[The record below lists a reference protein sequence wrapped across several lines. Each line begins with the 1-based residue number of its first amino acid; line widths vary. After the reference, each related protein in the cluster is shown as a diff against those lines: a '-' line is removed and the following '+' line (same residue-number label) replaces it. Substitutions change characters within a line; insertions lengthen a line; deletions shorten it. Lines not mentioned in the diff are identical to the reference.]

1 MSNYYLTS
9 PVLGRVVVPVPGCGG
24 PDGIQS
30 RVLCPVDGGRGVPAE
45 AEAGG
50 LGGEPLDD
58 VGHVGGGP
66 GLSVLEENAA
76 DGIL

>member
-1 MSNYYLTS
+1 MFRNNEKITS
-9 PVLGRVVVPVPGCGG
+9 SSVVDLPLLDQG
-24 PDGIQS
+24 PQG
-30 RVLCPVDGGRGVPAE
+30 PVDGGRGVPAE
-45 AEAGG
+45 AEAGE